1 MKVHE
6 RSHRYVG
13 DCDTVREAHLPVG
26 SCCSSCHED
35 VADGYELVAV
45 YLPNGDY
52 LSVCCRVAEKL
63 FDMGEDKVKDAIDQV
78 VP

>member
-1 MKVHE
+1 
-6 RSHRYVG
+6 
-13 DCDTVREAHLPVG
+13 
-26 SCCSSCHED
+26 

-63 FDMGEDKVKDAIDQV
+63 FDMGEDKVKDALDKQV
-78 VP
+78 P